1 LLSPTLTNP
10 GNGFVAGTVSDNTS
24 FMLLAKYTIGPVKI
38 LGGYEHMQF
47 ANPKNPLLAGESIVG
62 GYTLGTV
69 NNANFATDK
78 VLQVF
83 WGGVRYAVR
92 PDVDLS
98 VAYYHEEQNSFQG
111 GTPATLNAAHCSNA
125 SLAQCSGQLDAVSFV
140 ADYKFA
146 KRFDAYAGIMWSQ
159 VSNGLSNGFL
169 QRYSVDPTV
178 GMRFQF

>member
-1 LLSPTLTNP
+1 
-10 GNGFVAGTVSDNTS
+10 
-24 FMLLAKYTIGPVKI
+24 MLLAKYAIGPVKI
-38 LGGYEHMQF
+38 LGGYEYMQF
-47 ANPKNPLLAGESIVG
+47 ANPKNALLAGNSIVG

-69 NNANFATDK
+69 NNSNFATDK

-92 PDVDLS
+92 PDLDLS
-98 VAYYHEEQNSFQG
+98 VAYYHEEQNSFESFSAAG
-111 GTPATLNAAHCSNA
+111 ARVNAAHCSNN

-140 ADYKFA
+140 ADYRFA

-169 QRYSVDPTV
+169 QRSSIDPTV
-178 GMRFQF
+178 GLRFQF